1 MNEHNT
7 EELVL
12 IHKKE
17 DFENAC
23 YEAYKLRWML
33 AHGNTMSEF
42 LGSVTELAG
51 EAIEE
56 DLFTMPTN
64 HTELKELID
73 DSEEHFTDD
82 IGFGGSLWACKDE
95 FLNTEFTDV
104 NYMHCLFDMMDNGY
118 EMKSFYDKHYVTDTN
133 GDNESLYF
141 VTIKVDARF
150 VAKVWAKDIE
160 EAKKKAASECENA
173 EPYELEYVDA
183 GCVMVE
189 DKDGNYLW
197 EVGN

>member
-1 MNEHNT
+1 MFASNNIIQENMNEHNT

-12 IHKKE
+12 IHKKKI
-17 DFENAC
+17 FEMHT

-104 NYMHCLFDMMDNGY
+104 NYMHCLLDMMDNGY

-150 VAKVWAKDIE
+150 VAKSLGKKILKKQKRKLLQNAKMQNHMNWNMSMLV
-160 EAKKKAASECENA
+160 A
-173 EPYELEYVDA
+173 
-183 GCVMVE
+183 
-189 DKDGNYLW
+189 LW
-197 EVGN
+197 